1 MYVFSP
7 STPFTFTALVAL
19 ILLEFLWQ
27 KVIHKLE
34 NHILVVRGLLMIL
47 SKICDKVFFSKKVS
61 GFWAANKFQRKT
73 SIVDVCQDSDT
84 LCVNSLLATPDSL
97 TLFLRSI
104 YISNWAY
111 KCMWGSFVLRATF
124 NKFTKQKN
132 TKEMDILSLCV
143 SMCVNECKKLRN
155 LWWDK
160 IYRILPFALFLQ

>member
-47 SKICDKVFFSKKVS
+47 SKICDKVFFSKKLS

-84 LCVNSLLATPDSL
+84 LCVNSLPATPDSL

-104 YISNWAY
+104 YISN
-111 KCMWGSFVLRATF
+111 
-124 NKFTKQKN
+124 
-132 TKEMDILSLCV
+132 
-143 SMCVNECKKLRN
+143 
-155 LWWDK
+155 
-160 IYRILPFALFLQ
+160 